1 MGRKTSSKD
10 SNANGLTCLL
20 WLQNPKPF
28 FLAAICRLAGP
39 SGKDPNP
46 LSSWINWS
54 WISWISSRFMS
65 IYSRRTSMTLCPLQ
79 NKNTTS
85 LSSSNGSLVRPILV
99 VQGP

>member
-46 LSSWINWS
+46 
-54 WISWISSRFMS
+54 
-65 IYSRRTSMTLCPLQ
+65 
-79 NKNTTS
+79 
-85 LSSSNGSLVRPILV
+85 VVILD
-99 VQGP
+99 